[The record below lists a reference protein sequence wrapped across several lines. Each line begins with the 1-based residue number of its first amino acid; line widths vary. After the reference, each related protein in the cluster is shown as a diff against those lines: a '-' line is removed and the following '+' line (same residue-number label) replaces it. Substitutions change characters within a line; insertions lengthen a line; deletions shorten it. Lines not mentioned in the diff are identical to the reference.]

1 MQAWAQAVGE
11 AQLQMRS
18 VVMAYFSNGIEGEVY
33 ESRVCA
39 HCVHNDNC
47 AVLKAHEIHNYE
59 QIKDGEVLK
68 DHPLQILIPDD
79 AKGHPSL
86 CRMFYSLDAI
96 KMTRAKEAWR
106 VHSEVLK

>member
-1 MQAWAQAVGE
+1 
-11 AQLQMRS
+11 
-18 VVMAYFSNGIEGEVY
+18 
-33 ESRVCA
+33 
-39 HCVHNDNC
+39 
-47 AVLKAHEIHNYE
+47 
-59 QIKDGEVLK
+59 LK

-79 AKGHPSL
+79 KKGHPSL